1 MHYFD
6 TSIILKSYVH
16 ESRSEE
22 AISLLDKTD
31 SPIPISHILQIE
43 FHNAL
48 NLKAFRKELTRREVE
63 NFRRAFQSDL
73 KSGCFYFPVQD
84 SLEVLKRA
92 ISISNQYTAK
102 VGSRT
107 LDILHIAFAVETACT
122 TFNTFDSRQSELASR
137 LKIPTL

>member
-1 MHYFD
+1 
-6 TSIILKSYVH
+6 
-16 ESRSEE
+16 
-22 AISLLDKTD
+22 
-31 SPIPISHILQIE
+31 
-43 FHNAL
+43 
-48 NLKAFRKELTRREVE
+48 LTRREVE

-122 TFNTFDSRQSELASR
+122 TLNTFDSCQTELAS
-137 LKIPTL
+137 TLNNKVSPPRSAHAKLFHRFTDPSLSFSSSLLRFLRYVRTTDDTDGHR